1 MGQENH
7 HTMTKLTILLA
18 SGASQVPVDPPPSLY
33 LAVSGVALVT
43 SLIVSLS
50 IFFSGDPNALWRSV
64 AKKNCGLCFLAA
76 AAASV
81 LFILLKDSS
90 GPALAP
96 EDFGVVVLGA
106 GIVGLVSGIIW
117 FYLLHIK
124 IDRLGNFEDSIF
136 SEDKRPKR
144 RWEL

>member
-1 MGQENH
+1 
-7 HTMTKLTILLA
+7 MTNLTILLA
-18 SGASQVPVDPPPSLY
+18 SGASQAPADPSPSLY
-33 LAVSGVALVT
+33 LAVSGVALVA
-43 SLIVSLS
+43 SLIVSVS

-64 AKKNCGLCFLAA
+64 ATRNCGLCFLAA

-81 LFILLKDSS
+81 LFILLKDGS

-96 EDFGVVVLGA
+96 EVFGLVILGA
-106 GIVGLVSGIIW
+106 GIVGSVTGFVW
-117 FYLLHIK
+117 FYLLHAK

-136 SEDKRPKR
+136 SDDKRPKR